1 MDKSG
6 NYSNLNFKPQPR
18 RLSSKIITLIIL
30 MAIFTFLWLV
40 IPQSFLYWILLI
52 PVACVS
58 WAATYGYRN
67 ALSDLIKVL
76 RQLENL

>member
-1 MDKSG
+1 MDTKG
-6 NYSNLNFKPQPR
+6 NYNNLNFNRQPGR
-18 RLSSKIITLIIL
+18 MPPKIFATVTI

-40 IPQSFLYWILLI
+40 IPQSFLYWILLVPI
-52 PVACVS
+52 ACIA

-76 RQLENL
+76 QKLERF